1 MSVKDRISKMNSLIV
16 VETEK
21 AQEPE
26 KPIMRS
32 LSLDVS
38 LRFKGSETKSK
49 GSVSYLKSRSSDGS
63 MRSPLKLPGMEMEK
77 GGEFKVQSSLCKV
90 TPNTEYTCKNSSWAF
105 SKARPGLKWYA
116 WKGIFGVHGYL
127 KLMANSNC

>member
-77 GGEFKVQSSLCKV
+77 GGEFKVPCVRSLP
-90 TPNTEYTCKNSSWAF
+90 TQNTHAKIQVGPFLKPVHQAF
-105 SKARPGLKWYA
+105 FNKIVCLEREACIL
-116 WKGIFGVHGYL
+116 IFGI
-127 KLMANSNC
+127 